1 MWPGL
6 YWLTLDT
13 FYEVHTS
20 RLHIYPSLKF
30 SVFFVWQSASI
41 VANSFGGHST
51 NSIARYKRPLRI
63 EFHLLSPNLGPTCQ
77 GFPFLPHS
85 SALPHR
91 KLTTPC
97 SALRP
102 PGCLAAWLHGALH
115 TPCRCCPSW
124 GLSQAPISRLHLQS
138 GPLGR
143 NEGK

>member
-102 PGCLAAWLHGALH
+102 PGCLAPRSPPHTLQMLPLLGAF
-115 TPCRCCPSW
+115 PNPNF
-124 GLSQAPISRLHLQS
+124 QAAFAVRAFRTQ
-138 GPLGR
+138 
-143 NEGK
+143 